1 MVNSILVFQF
11 GVSVSL
17 GTYLNFLVMG
27 IFSKFQI
34 KDIKT
39 KILGG
44 KAKHKGEVPSIA
56 VSPPTPSV
64 HDNFRFPLGEGD
76 NTDIDGDSD
85 LASKELSRPA
95 IIRQRSVSLPDV
107 FDGTTDLTADSNTIE
122 KPKSYLR
129 LPKSKRRKRRKKSR
143 TVSCPDILAKS
154 DLASDGN
161 AKSCETNLCATGPSE
176 NSSGYYGSEPGDI
189 SVPVLPQLKSEDK
202 EFGKTQN
209 TIKNSTIDDY
219 EIILHDTI
227 SATSGAHNG
236 VDYMT
241 ASPSV
246 EQCMPLCTDSDQQSE
261 KSKVSNISYPNQ
273 KIQRRAFS
281 TTERRKPDAR
291 WSLDLEK
298 LGAGCSDNS
307 LLSED
312 GDMKWDGQNSKAT
325 QDSKNLVS
333 TWSLDLDK
341 ERNIDLCM
349 GRAYSEINFGGSPK
363 LRDCSNPL
371 FGEKVIFNAKSLDLE
386 FVKADTENIEEHSES
401 NLEQRVHKRGIHD
414 YVGKFNGIVSKFS
427 TWSLDIELARKRS
440 LEKELDGRAR
450 TQSELVLV
458 ANKEEDGKPERAVS
472 YHSLLYDFDEASRY
486 QIYQPTVYEVADEN
500 PAQGVD
506 RTIAQSPK
514 LGAYG
519 NSKKFL
525 SKQFE
530 SLYENGRNLYKQR
543 YVIFDAIKQREKE
556 LKAIADKE
564 AKAKQIANAD
574 SESHKFFKPKPKP
587 PPRSRSTTHRKRVQ
601 KVHISPLEKNV
612 GT

>member
-1 MVNSILVFQF
+1 
-11 GVSVSL
+11 
-17 GTYLNFLVMG
+17 MG

-44 KAKHKGEVPSIA
+44 KVKHKSEVPSIA

-85 LASKELSRPA
+85 LATKELSRPTL
-95 IIRQRSVSLPDV
+95 IRQRSVSLPDV
-107 FDGTTDLTADSNTIE
+107 FDGTTDLAAENNTVV

-129 LPKSKRRKRRKKSR
+129 LPRSKRRKRRKKSR
-143 TVSCPDILAKS
+143 TVSCPDIWSKA
-154 DLASDGN
+154 DLAADGYV
-161 AKSCETNLCATGPSE
+161 KSCETNLCATGPSE
-176 NSSGYYGSEPGDI
+176 NTSGYYGSEPGDI
-189 SVPVLPQLKSEDK
+189 SVPVLPQLKSEEK

-209 TIKNSTIDDY
+209 TLKHYTIDASASCDKDPSFDY

-227 SATSGAHNG
+227 SAKSGAHNG
-236 VDYMT
+236 DYSMT
-241 ASPSV
+241 ASPSL
-246 EQCMPLCTDSDQQSE
+246 EQRMPLSTDSDQQSE
-261 KSKVSNISYPNQ
+261 KSEVSNNSYLNQ

-312 GDMKWDGQNSKAT
+312 GGMKWDGQNSKAT

-341 ERNIDLCM
+341 ERNIDLCI
-349 GRAYSEINFGGSPK
+349 GRAYSDINFGGSPK

-386 FVKADTENIEEHSES
+386 FVKADAENIEENSDS
-401 NLEQRVHKRGIHD
+401 NSEQRVHKRGIHD

-458 ANKEEDGKPERAVS
+458 ANKEEDGKAERAVS

-486 QIYQPTVYEVADEN
+486 QIYQPTVYEIADEN

-564 AKAKQIANAD
+564 AKAKQIADAD

-601 KVHISPLEKNV
+601 KVQISLEKNV